1 MGFDFNL
8 GGIYNFKKAHDA
20 PVWKVRWANPEF
32 GIILASCGFDKRI
45 NIWQEKKDDNKN
57 KWVSRAKIQD
67 FSDSVEDISFCPKT
81 YGLKLAA
88 TTLNGKMK
96 IFELADYANNMI
108 W

>member
-1 MGFDFNL
+1 M
-8 GGIYNFKKAHDA
+8 
-20 PVWKVRWANPEF
+20 R
-32 GIILASCGFDKRI
+32 S
-45 NIWQEKKDDNKN
+45 

-67 FSDSVEDISFCPKT
+67 FSDSVEDISFCPKN

-88 TTLNGKMK
+88 VTLNGNLK

>member
-1 MGFDFNL
+1 M
-8 GGIYNFKKAHDA
+8 
-20 PVWKVRWANPEF
+20 R
-32 GIILASCGFDKRI
+32 S
-45 NIWQEKKDDNKN
+45 
-57 KWVSRAKIQD
+57 KWVPRAKIQD

-108 W
+108 WYIMNNLGTVYPKKMSVLWAVLPYVGIQAL